1 MAVVLPL
8 PNVATGSSAQSDVPE
23 VPAELLQDR
32 RHLTA
37 DRISFCIDVPAK
49 MGDFGIRRTLFR
61 AVRFTAVL
69 LAALLAAAAPAYAQ
83 FGATNASRVAALHLP
98 KIQRDGVILY
108 YSPGARDEAE
118 FYANEA
124 AAAVAWYHRT
134 LPWKGSIAMAV
145 LDPADFRIATPIPY
159 PSPHAEP
166 LTGFIII
173 ADHATSHPGFDL
185 WDIDDRS
192 INAAWLFHEMGH
204 VIANDLGI
212 GSANLWINELIASVI
227 MAGYVRAE
235 RPQFAGFQSGMPPRF
250 AQANHFTTLEEFDT
264 LYFAMGQLDYL
275 WFHFHIARIADYLV
289 SGPDALATVV
299 EALLHQFPA
308 LPRRAPETVAQTLER
323 LERVR
328 PGVGALAAGLI

>member
-1 MAVVLPL
+1 
-8 PNVATGSSAQSDVPE
+8 
-23 VPAELLQDR
+23 
-32 RHLTA
+32 
-37 DRISFCIDVPAK
+37 
-49 MGDFGIRRTLFR
+49 
-61 AVRFTAVL
+61 L
-69 LAALLAAAAPAYAQ
+69 LAALLAGTASAYAQ
-83 FGATNASRVAALHLP
+83 FGPTNASRVAAPQLP
-98 KIQRDGVILY
+98 KIEREGVTLSY
-108 YSPGARDEAE
+108 APSAKDEAE

-145 LDPADFRIATPIPY
+145 LDPAGFRLATAIPY
-159 PSPHAEP
+159 PSPHAYP

-173 ADHATSHPGFDL
+173 ADHVTSHPGFDL
-185 WDIDDRS
+185 WDIDERS

-204 VIANDLGI
+204 VIAYDLGI
-212 GSANLWINELIASVI
+212 GSANLWVNELIASVI

-250 AQANHFTTLEEFDT
+250 AHANHFSTLDEFDT

-289 SGPDALATVV
+289 SGPDGLATVV
-299 EALLHQFPA
+299 AALLREFPA
-308 LPRRAPETVAQTLER
+308 SPPAQPVTVAQTLER

-328 PGVGALAAGLI
+328 PGVSALAAGLMGQP